1 MGMGVNPS
9 TDVLLLLCAKRGYR
23 PRGYKNL
30 PSCGPCE
37 GGTLLGDTLNA
48 AEGVSGGVVG
58 NLLRRGIMA
67 P

>member
-1 MGMGVNPS
+1 MS
-9 TDVLLLLCAKRGYR
+9 YCLLCAKRGSR
-23 PRGYKNL
+23 PWGYKNL
-30 PSCGPCE
+30 PSCGLRE

-58 NLLRRGIMA
+58 NRLRGGIMS